1 MTDHNYREISA
12 QKSVS
17 SAGGSNDD
25 NFVRGVIDFNFS
37 ANGST
42 NVWIPRKSYLKITLE
57 IRGKLNTI
65 LRTSDCTA
73 LADDVCGGLFNNCSL
88 KAGGQDVSAIN
99 NYVAQASI
107 LKNRYGRTDAWLKSV
122 GRSGSFVEADLTQ
135 RIGMLACDTPSD
147 VTPRPIVLP
156 LVNVCDIKVEPTV
169 TINAAN
175 GVVTGNNT
183 TQFKDV
189 LESIYGVGNL
199 NAFNLSNVKL
209 HLASYALTVL
219 SVTDNDT
226 LGVEISAPENIGPA
240 TGAYFVVQKPNDAD
254 SKNKRQFIYQP
265 PLGIFDLQSNDPQL
279 EVLGAADF
287 RLSLNPNSNYKF
299 ACIETLR
306 KGAAQGGPDDLR
318 PNAPLRPG
326 QDGYFDIVVHD
337 IKFMMAFCSMKIESP
352 ERNLTL
358 SELMI
363 LSKPL
368 SGASNTYEF
377 SVPSST
383 QMVAVWVQSSA
394 QGTNC
399 NFPPSKFKTVGNTQN
414 LLSGFQLTYANTTK
428 PSTKWQ
434 SAFTVSPSSSTAAAA
449 AGNTNE
455 LIQRYHDNLAE
466 VGLYNQTGGAETVVD
481 FLERGLYV
489 IYSFIR
495 DQTDKSTQLQVSL
508 DFSGAVE
515 PNASVYVGAIYN
527 RMTEIKTA
535 DGMVTSVRSLN

>member
-12 QKSVS
+12 QKGVS
-17 SAGGSNDD
+17 FDD
-25 NFVRGVIDFNFS
+25 FSRGVIDFNFS

-57 IRGKLNTI
+57 IKGKLNTI

-107 LKNRYGRTDAWLKSV
+107 LKNRYGRTNAWLKSV
-122 GRSGSFVEADLTQ
+122 GKSASFVEADLTQ
-135 RIGMLACDTPSD
+135 RIGMLTCDTPSD
-147 VTPRPIVLP
+147 VTPRPVVLP
-156 LVNVCDIKVEPTV
+156 LRAVVEDDIKVPATV
-169 TINAAN
+169 TVTLTT
-175 GVVTGNNT
+175 GVVTGLR
-183 TQFKDV
+183 TQFETV
-189 LESIYGVGNL
+189 LAGIPL
-199 NAFNLSNVKL
+199 QNVKL
-209 HLASYALTVL
+209 HVGGVVL
-219 SVTDNDT
+219 NVISVTNEQELKTDT
-226 LGVEISAPENIGPA
+226 LVPGATALEGVSD
-240 TGAYFVVQKPNDAD
+240 AYFVVQKPNDAD

-306 KGAAQGGPDDLR
+306 KGAAQGVPADLR
-318 PNAPLRPG
+318 PNAPIQPG
-326 QDGYFDIVVHD
+326 ANGYFDVIVHD
-337 IKFMMAFCSMKIESP
+337 IKFMMAYCSMKIETP

-368 SGASNTYEF
+368 SGSSNTYEF

-383 QMVAVWVQSSA
+383 QMIACWVQSSA

-399 NFPPSKFKTVGNTQN
+399 NFPPQKFKTVGNTQN

-428 PSTKWQ
+428 PSTKWI
-434 SAFTVSPSSSTAAAA
+434 SAFTVNTSLDPASGA

-466 VGLYNQTGGAETVVD
+466 VGLYNQTGGAESVVD

-515 PNASVYVGAIYN
+515 PNASVYVCAIYN

>member
-17 SAGGSNDD
+17 FDD
-25 NFVRGVIDFNFS
+25 FSRGVIDFNFS

-42 NVWIPRKSYLKITLE
+42 NVWIPRKSYLRVTLE

-122 GRSGSFVEADLTQ
+122 GKSASFVEADLTQ
-135 RIGMLACDTPSD
+135 RIGMLTCDTPSD
-147 VTPRPIVLP
+147 VTPRPVVLP
-156 LVNVCDIKVEPTV
+156 LRAIVEDDIKVPAVIANVNLASGTV
-169 TINAAN
+169 T
-175 GVVTGNNT
+175 GLR
-183 TQFKDV
+183 TQFASV
-189 LESIYGVGNL
+189 LNGISL
-199 NAFNLSNVKL
+199 ANVKL
-209 HLASYALTVL
+209 HVGGVVLNVISVTDDLELKTDTVL
-219 SVTDNDT
+219 SPQNGTT
-226 LGVEISAPENIGPA
+226 LEGVED
-240 TGAYFVVQKPNDAD
+240 AYFVVQKPNDAD

-306 KGAAQGGPDDLR
+306 KGAANGVPLDLR
-318 PNAPLRPG
+318 PNAPIQPG
-326 QDGYFDIVVHD
+326 ANGYFDVVVHD
-337 IKFMMAFCSMKIESP
+337 IKFMMAYCTMRIETP

-368 SGASNTYEF
+368 SGSSNTYEF

-428 PSTKWQ
+428 PSTKWV
-434 SAFTVSPSSSTAAAA
+434 SAFTVNPSLDPASGAAP
-449 AGNTNE
+449 NTNE

-466 VGLYNQTGGAETVVD
+466 VGLYNQTGGAESVVD

-495 DQTDKSTQLQVSL
+495 DQNDKSTQLQVSL